1 MLFTYILELRVKVI
15 FKSVRILLFF
25 VAAALSLQVF
35 ANTSFDPTRGASL
48 EGDFTQGGLL
58 IGTTVPGAIVSL
70 DEMPVR
76 VSEAGKF
83 LLGFGRDAKLTWS
96 LSVAHPDGTQF
107 DSKIDISRRSYDI
120 QRIDGLEPSK
130 IHIAEEDLQRIQ
142 EDVAVIRKARTT
154 DDARTDFLEKFDWP
168 VHGIITG
175 VYGSQ
180 RILNGE
186 PRRPHYGID
195 IHAPAG
201 TPVQA
206 PASGIVTVAH
216 PDMFF
221 SGATMVIDH
230 GHGLSSAFLHL
241 DSILVR
247 TGDYVKKNQVIATVG
262 SSGRST
268 GPHLDWRIN
277 LFSVRLDAQLVAGDM
292 PANE

>member
-1 MLFTYILELRVKVI
+1 MV
-15 FKSVRILLFF
+15 FKFVRFF
-25 VAAALSLQVF
+25 PFFAAIALSLQVF
-35 ANTSFDPTRGASL
+35 ADVSFDRTRGASL
-48 EGDFTQGGLL
+48 EGSFTQGGLL
-58 IGTTVPGAIVSL
+58 IGTTVSGAIVSL
-70 DEMPVR
+70 DEKPVR
-76 VSEAGKF
+76 VSEAGIF
-83 LLGFGRDAKLTWS
+83 LLGFGRDAKLSWS
-96 LSVAHPDGTQF
+96 LSVVHPDGNKF
-107 DSKIDISRRSYDI
+107 DREIEISKRSYDI

-130 IHIAEEDLQRIQ
+130 VHIVEEDLQRIR
-142 EDVAVIRKARTT
+142 EDVAVIRKARTI
-154 DDARTDFLEKFDWP
+154 DDARTDFFERIDWP

-241 DSILVR
+241 DSIVVR
-247 TGDYVKKNQVIATVG
+247 TGDYVKKNQIIATVG

-277 LFSVRLDAQLVAGDM
+277 LFSVRLDAQLIAGAM
-292 PANE
+292 PTNE

>member
-1 MLFTYILELRVKVI
+1 MLFANVLELRVKVI
-15 FKSVRILLFF
+15 FKSVRIFLLF

-35 ANTSFDPTRGASL
+35 ANTSFDPTRGTSL

-58 IGTTVPGAIVSL
+58 IGTTIPGAIVFL

-76 VSEAGKF
+76 VSEVGNF
-83 LLGFGRDAKLTWS
+83 LLGFGRDAKLSWS
-96 LSVAHPDGTQF
+96 LSVVHPDGNKF
-107 DSKIDISRRSYDI
+107 DSEIEISKRSYDI

-130 IHIAEEDLQRIQ
+130 VNISEEDLQRIQ
-142 EDVAVIRKARTT
+142 EDVAVIRKARTI
-154 DDARTDFLEKFDWP
+154 DDARTDFLEKIDWP

-201 TPVQA
+201 TPVRA

-247 TGDYVKKNQVIATVG
+247 TGDYVKKNQIIATVG

-277 LFSVRLDAQLVAGDM
+277 LFSVRLDAQLIAGEI

>member
-1 MLFTYILELRVKVI
+1 M
-15 FKSVRILLFF
+15 
-25 VAAALSLQVF
+25 
-35 ANTSFDPTRGASL
+35 
-48 EGDFTQGGLL
+48 
-58 IGTTVPGAIVSL
+58 
-70 DEMPVR
+70 
-76 VSEAGKF
+76 
-83 LLGFGRDAKLTWS
+83 
-96 LSVAHPDGTQF
+96 
-107 DSKIDISRRSYDI
+107 
-120 QRIDGLEPSK
+120 
-130 IHIAEEDLQRIQ
+130 
-142 EDVAVIRKARTT
+142 IRKARTI
-154 DDARTDFLEKFDWP
+154 DDARTDFLEKIDWP

-180 RILNGE
+180 RVLNGE
-186 PRRPHYGID
+186 PRRPHYGVD
-195 IHAPAG
+195 IHVPVG

-247 TGDYVKKNQVIATVG
+247 TGDYVNKNQVIATVG

-277 LFSVRLDAQLVAGDM
+277 LFSVRLDAQLIVGDM